1 MTDKYDV
8 LCNRISR
15 CSMSFLP
22 KLPAKGAVVTG
33 EFLNSASE
41 DLLLS
46 IIMNYSELVF
56 ARTTPI

>member
-41 DLLLS
+41 D
-46 IIMNYSELVF
+46 
-56 ARTTPI
+56 